1 MGLPNPKTISALSA
15 ALLLR
20 RKAFS
25 AMALT
30 GMALTGAVLTGAAL
44 SGAIFKG
51 TAALAEP
58 SATPWAGQ
66 GSDQVQKLKSQR
78 LEAISAMGA
87 AQRHG
92 FFQAQRSLEER
103 FYRQRL
109 SRLDQSERCLD
120 QARDKGA
127 VDACLKAA
135 QQARRDLRHQE
146 MMEWQALNQRF
157 GLPIPQGRGIKQKG
171 SGDQPKSGF

>member
-1 MGLPNPKTISALSA
+1 MGFPNPKSFSALSA

-20 RKAFS
+20 GTAFTAIS
-25 AMALT
+25 L
-30 GMALTGAVLTGAAL
+30 AVTA
-44 SGAIFKG
+44 FTG

-58 SATPWAGQ
+58 AAAPWAGQ
-66 GSDQVQKLKSQR
+66 ASDQVQKLKSQR

>member
-1 MGLPNPKTISALSA
+1 MGLPNSTTFSFLSA

-30 GMALTGAVLTGAAL
+30 GIALTGAAFT
-44 SGAIFKG
+44 G

-58 SATPWAGQ
+58 SAAPWAGQ
-66 GSDQVQKLKSQR
+66 GSEQVQKLKSQR
-78 LEAISAMGA
+78 LEAFSAMGP

-109 SRLDQSERCLD
+109 SWLDQSERCLD

-127 VDACLKAA
+127 VDACLKAG
-135 QQARRDLRHQE
+135 QQARRDLRYQE

-171 SGDQPKSGF
+171 SGEQPKSGF

>member
-1 MGLPNPKTISALSA
+1 MGLPNSTTFSFLSA

-30 GMALTGAVLTGAAL
+30 GIALTGAAFT
-44 SGAIFKG
+44 G

-58 SATPWAGQ
+58 SAAPWAGQ
-66 GSDQVQKLKSQR
+66 GSEQVQKLKSQR
-78 LEAISAMGA
+78 LEAFSAMGP

-109 SRLDQSERCLD
+109 SWLDQSERCLD